1 MFLMK
6 IKEEIIMKD
15 KNNIF
20 KYATKELSQD
30 AFLCWSIN
38 WLNENPDNTLYQY
51 GKEMLDLF
59 LGENKLDKYCCVQ
72 VYRQYEKIDV
82 LVMFKDFQGKSYAL
96 IIEDKTNTSEHGDQ
110 MRKYK
115 KKLIDKLPQDDELK
129 PYENPE
135 IYLVYVKTGIMYDED
150 IRMVGKGANVVDLDM
165 LLEVVSKFAKNGLS
179 EILEDFCEYISGI
192 KQYREKLTACIEG
205 GNCELALHD
214 SYGQFYFL
222 DKIFENRSKYKV
234 VGEWYN
240 GLEING
246 DVYTDYIYS
255 GTNRGGSPWIE
266 YAFWKEK
273 YPVNY
278 INPYENE
285 FHSLF
290 WRVDCK
296 WEKVNDTEWKQRFYI
311 ALRHYDNHAH
321 SGKKYLDERKRF
333 VYRKL
338 RALADKV
345 AAEHPERFTKIGVR
359 ENYKESDLLF
369 IYVDKIPE
377 MTLKEIGEF
386 LNDITDRFIKECDN
400 LYDGMEEALKDYM

>member
-1 MFLMK
+1 
-6 IKEEIIMKD
+6 MKD

-38 WLNENPDNTLYQY
+38 WLNENPDNTLYKY
-51 GKEMLDLF
+51 GKAMLDLF
-59 LGENKLDKYCCVQ
+59 LGDDKQEEYYNVKICC
-72 VYRQYEKIDV
+72 QYEKIDV
-82 LVMFKDFQGKSYAL
+82 LVMFKDPQGKPHAL

-110 MRKYK
+110 MRRYK
-115 KKLIDKLPQDDELK
+115 EKLIEKLPYDASLK
-129 PYENPE
+129 EYINPE
-135 IYLVYVKTGIMYDED
+135 VHLAYVKTGIMYDYD
-150 IRMVGKGANVVDLDM
+150 LRMVGKGANVVNLNM
-165 LLEVVSKFAKNGLS
+165 LLKVVSEYAKKGVS
-179 EILEDFCEYISGI
+179 EILADFEEYLSDI
-192 KQYREKLTACIEG
+192 KQHRETLATYIKG
-205 GNCELALHD
+205 GSYELALHD
-214 SYGQFYFL
+214 YYGQFCFL
-222 DKIFENRSKYKV
+222 DEIFSKRSKGTKV
-234 VGEWYN
+234 GKWYV
-240 GLEING
+240 EHKDNG
-246 DVYTDYIYS
+246 DVYTDHIYA

-266 YAFWKEK
+266 YAFWCDK

-278 INPYENE
+278 KNKNEYEY
-285 FHSLF
+285 HSLF

-296 WEKVNDTEWKQRFYI
+296 WEKVNDSEWKQRFYI

-345 AAEHPERFTKIGVR
+345 AAEHPDCFTKIGVR

-369 IYVDKIPE
+369 IYVDQIPE

-386 LNDITDRFIKECDN
+386 LNDITDRFIKECDY
-400 LYDGMEEALKDYM
+400 LYDGMEEYLKDYK

>member
-1 MFLMK
+1 MN
-6 IKEEIIMKD
+6 D

-20 KYATKELSQD
+20 KFATKELSQD

-59 LGENKLDKYCCVQ
+59 LGDEKKEKYCDVKIL
-72 VYRQYEKIDV
+72 RQYEKIDV
-82 LVMFKDFQGKSYAL
+82 LVMFKDENGSSHAL
-96 IIEDKTNTSEHGDQ
+96 IIEDKTNTSEHDNQ
-110 MRKYK
+110 MKKYEN
-115 KKLIDKLPQDDELK
+115 KLNDKLKSDDSIKSYVNAKIHLA
-129 PYENPE
+129 
-135 IYLVYVKTGIMYDED
+135 YVKTGIMYDYD
-150 IRMVGKGANVVDLDM
+150 LRMVVKGAEVVDLDM
-165 LLEVVSKFAKNGLS
+165 LLEVVSKHAKKGIS
-179 EILEDFCEYISGI
+179 EILADFDEYISGI
-192 KQYREKLTACIEG
+192 KQHRE
-205 GNCELALHD
+205 ELITSIKGENYQSALHD
-214 SYGQFYFL
+214 YYGQFCFM
-222 DKIFENRSKYKV
+222 DEIFSKRSKGTKV
-234 VGEWYN
+234 GKWYV
-240 GLEING
+240 EHKDNG
-246 DVYTDYIYS
+246 DVYTDHIYA

-266 YAFWKEK
+266 YAFWCDK

-278 INPYENE
+278 KNKNEYEY
-285 FHSLF
+285 HSLF

-296 WEKVNDTEWKQRFYI
+296 WEKVKDSQWKQRFYI

-338 RALADKV
+338 RALADKI
-345 AAEHPERFTKIGVR
+345 AAEHPNRFTKIGVR

-369 IYVDKIPE
+369 IYIDQIPE

-400 LYDGMEEALKDYM
+400 LYDGMEEALKDYK

>member
-1 MFLMK
+1 MN
-6 IKEEIIMKD
+6 D

-38 WLNENPDNTLYQY
+38 WLNESADNQLYQY
-51 GKEMLDLF
+51 GKAMLDLF
-59 LGENKLDKYCCVQ
+59 LGDEKKEKYCDVKIL
-72 VYRQYEKIDV
+72 RQYEKIDV
-82 LVMFKDFQGKSYAL
+82 LVMFKDENGGSHAL
-96 IIEDKTNTSEHGDQ
+96 IIEDKTNTSEHDNQ
-110 MRKYK
+110 MKKYEN
-115 KKLIDKLPQDDELK
+115 KLNDKLKSDDSIKSYVNAKIHLA
-129 PYENPE
+129 
-135 IYLVYVKTGIMYDED
+135 YVKTGIMYDYD
-150 IRMVGKGANVVDLDM
+150 LRMVVKGAEVVDLDM
-165 LLEVVSKFAKNGLS
+165 LLEVVSKHAKKGIS
-179 EILEDFCEYISGI
+179 EILADFDEYISGI
-192 KQYREKLTACIEG
+192 KQHRE
-205 GNCELALHD
+205 ELITSIKGENYQSALHD
-214 SYGQFYFL
+214 YYGQFCFM
-222 DKIFENRSKYKV
+222 DEIFSKRSKGTKV
-234 VGEWYN
+234 GKWYV
-240 GLEING
+240 EHKDNG
-246 DVYTDYIYS
+246 DVYTDHIYA

-266 YAFWKEK
+266 YAFWCDK

-278 INPYENE
+278 KNKNEYEY
-285 FHSLF
+285 HSLF

-296 WEKVNDTEWKQRFYI
+296 WEKVKDSQWKQRFYI

-345 AAEHPERFTKIGVR
+345 AAEHPDCFTKIGVR

-369 IYVDKIPE
+369 IYIDQIPE

-400 LYDGMEEALKDYM
+400 LYDGMEEALKDYK